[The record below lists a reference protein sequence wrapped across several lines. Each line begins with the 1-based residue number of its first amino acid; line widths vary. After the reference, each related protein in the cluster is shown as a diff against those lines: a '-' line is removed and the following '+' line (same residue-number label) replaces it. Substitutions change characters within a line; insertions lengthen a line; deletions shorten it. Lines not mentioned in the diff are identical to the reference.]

1 MIKKFSLKVKYTEME
16 KLIINSFLKESFMH
30 KQSTNINL
38 KEENLLCK
46 LLINTS
52 SKKFLSLM

>member
-46 LLINTS
+46 FLINTG
-52 SKKFLSLM
+52 SKKFLG